1 MKLLAPAIFEQ
12 FPEMV
17 AAVSLR
23 DETAPGNMSM
33 TKAGTD
39 EETASENRGKFCQEL
54 GFKDDQL
61 AHPIL
66 THSDNVHIVKDE
78 YSRHEGDAV
87 MTVQPEWLLGVTVAD
102 CAPVLMYD
110 PESGF
115 YAAIHSG
122 WRGSALN
129 ITDAAISKAMREF
142 HIDPRN
148 VYAWIGPAAS
158 SESYEVGYDVVNQFN
173 PRYSQPKE
181 ADKWLFDNKS
191 VVRDQLLNSGIEPD
205 KIEICGLDTI
215 TNQELHSARRDGE
228 QAGRMLVAIG
238 MHTEH

>member
-12 FPEMV
+12 FTEVV

-23 DETAPGNMSM
+23 DETAPGNLSM
-33 TKAGTD
+33 TEDGTD
-39 EETASENRGKFCQEL
+39 EKTARANREKFCHEL
-54 GFKDDQL
+54 GFNDDQL
-61 AHPIL
+61 AHPIQ
-66 THSDNVHIVKDE
+66 THSANIHIVTEE
-78 YSRHEGDAV
+78 YHRHEGDAI
-87 MTVQPEWLLGVTVAD
+87 MTVQPGWLLGVKVAD
-102 CAPVLMYD
+102 CVPVLMYE

-122 WRGSALN
+122 WRGSAQN

-142 HIDPRN
+142 RLDPRN
-148 VYAWIGPAAS
+148 IYAWIGPAAS
-158 SESYEVGYDVVNQFN
+158 SDSYEVGFDVVNQFN

-215 TNQELHSARRDGE
+215 TNHELHSARRDGE
-228 QAGRMLVAIG
+228 EAGRMLVAIG
-238 MHTEH
+238 LHPRR